1 VAARHAWTR
10 NSSIN
15 WKSGMCRLPQHVATV
30 CRNLLREFPVFLE
43 GVATPKAGKREYP
56 RVWPVV
62 AALKEIALGARDL
75 ILVSQARLLI

>member
-1 VAARHAWTR
+1 
-10 NSSIN
+10 
-15 WKSGMCRLPQHVATV
+15 MCRLHQHAATV

-43 GVATPKAGKREYP
+43 GVATPKVGKREYP